1 MFPIIEYPI
10 IAFRFFIAVGQA
22 NTEWYLNPV
31 TRELKDQV
39 KFD

>member
-1 MFPIIEYPI
+1 MKNFV
-10 IAFRFFIAVGQA
+10 FFYIAVGQA

-39 KFD
+39 KIEN

>member
-1 MFPIIEYPI
+1 MKNFIL
-10 IAFRFFIAVGQA
+10 FIAVGQA

-39 KFD
+39 KIEN